1 MNIIKQKD
9 SILDIDQ
16 YEKDFERMLKG
27 FINATSFEEQN
38 VQFERLN
45 HHRLAYQ
52 ASENEARIHYF
63 GDTANDEYNKQYA
76 FFQESEPRW
85 LWMTGE
91 YYKEI
96 LNAKFRE
103 QLERQWGNQLFKIAD
118 IKLKTYSDEVQEDI
132 RMENRL
138 VSEYQ
143 ELLGKAIIPF
153 DGKELRLS
161 TLAVYL
167 GSPDREVRKAAF
179 EAKTGYLKQHA
190 SDFDRILDN
199 LVKTRNR
206 IAKTL
211 GYSSFA
217 ELGYDRM
224 HRTGHTPDDL
234 VQYRKQVKEHGV
246 QFISSLRKKQ
256 QNRIGVSK
264 LKYYDESYFFK
275 NGSPSPLGTYQ
286 EILEVYRAIF
296 HELSPETGAFFDEL
310 MEKGNVD
317 VESRTNKMGG
327 AFSSYSGP
335 EVASFIFANFNGT
348 SNDVRVFAHEAGHAF
363 QFYMSRHSNI
373 HEYIIPYDSCEVF
386 SFTMERFVWPW
397 MDRFFGEDTQKYQF
411 SNLTEAFIYMP
422 VVSVVD
428 EFEHFLY
435 EFPTATMQVRK
446 QKWRELEHEY
456 LPERDYDG
464 NEFLEQ
470 GTGFYEIGHLF
481 TTPFYYMDYD
491 LAHFAAVQLWIKQ
504 KDDPK
509 SAWESFLKMCKQGGR
524 LPYPELL
531 KSANLESPFKDGS
544 MERLLEKVK
553 SWIDQVDDR
562 SF

>member
-1 MNIIKQKD
+1 MNIRQKG

-16 YEKDFERMLKG
+16 YELDFDRMLKD
-27 FINATSFEEQN
+27 FTNATSFEEQT

-52 ASENEARIHYF
+52 ASENNARIHYF
-63 GDTANDEYNKQYA
+63 GDITNDEYNKQHT
-76 FFQESEPRW
+76 FFQEFEPRW

-91 YYKEI
+91 YYREI
-96 LNAKFRE
+96 LNSKFRG
-103 QLERQWGNQLFKIAD
+103 QLENQWGKQLFKIAE

-132 RMENRL
+132 RIENRL

-143 ELLGKAIIPF
+143 ELLGKAVIPF

-161 TLAVYL
+161 TLAQYL
-167 GSPDREVRKAAF
+167 NSTDRKVRKAAF
-179 EAKTGYLKQHA
+179 EAKSGYFKQYA
-190 SDFDRILDN
+190 SDFDRILDD
-199 LVKTRNR
+199 LVKIRNR

-211 GYSSFA
+211 GYSSFV

-224 HRTGHTPDDL
+224 HRTGHTPGDL
-234 VQYRKQVKEHGV
+234 VQYRKQVREHV
-246 QFISSLRKKQ
+246 VHFISALRKRQ
-256 QNRIGVSK
+256 LNRIGVSK
-264 LKYYDESYFFK
+264 LKYYDEGYFFK
-275 NGSPSPLGTYQ
+275 NGSSSLKGTHQ
-286 EILEVYRAIF
+286 EILEVYRTIF
-296 HELSPETGAFFDEL
+296 RELSPETGTFFDEL

-327 AFSSYSGP
+327 AFASYSGP
-335 EVASFIFANFNGT
+335 EVDSFIFANFNGT

-397 MDRFFGEDTQKYQF
+397 MELFFGENTLKYQF

-422 VVSVVD
+422 IASVVD

-446 QKWRELEHEY
+446 QKWRELEHDY

-464 NEFLEQ
+464 NEFLRQ

-481 TTPFYYMDYD
+481 TSPFYYMDYD
-491 LAHFAAVQLWIKQ
+491 LAHFAAVQLWMKQ
-504 KDDPK
+504 KDDPI
-509 SAWESFLKMCKQGGR
+509 STWESFLKMCKQGGR
-524 LPYPELL
+524 LPYSELL
-531 KSANLESPFKDGS
+531 KSANLESPFEDGS
-544 MERLLEKVK
+544 MTRLLEKVK
-553 SWIDQVDDR
+553 NWINQVDDR

>member
-1 MNIIKQKD
+1 MQ
-9 SILDIDQ
+9 
-16 YEKDFERMLKG
+16 
-27 FINATSFEEQN
+27 
-38 VQFERLN
+38 
-45 HHRLAYQ
+45 
-52 ASENEARIHYF
+52 
-63 GDTANDEYNKQYA
+63 
-76 FFQESEPRW
+76 
-85 LWMTGE
+85 
-91 YYKEI
+91 
-96 LNAKFRE
+96 
-103 QLERQWGNQLFKIAD
+103 
-118 IKLKTYSDEVQEDI
+118 KTYSDEVQEDI
-132 RMENRL
+132 QEENRL

-143 ELLGKAIIPF
+143 ELLGKAVIPF
-153 DGKELRLS
+153 NENELRLS
-161 TLAVYL
+161 SLAPYL

-179 EAKTGYLKQHA
+179 EAKSGYFKQHA
-190 SDFDRILDN
+190 SDFERILDD

-211 GYSSFA
+211 GYSSFVR
-217 ELGYDRM
+217 LGYDRM
-224 HRTGHTPDDL
+224 HRTGHTTTDL
-234 VQYRKQVKEHGV
+234 VKYRKQVKQHGV
-246 QFISSLRKKQ
+246 QFISELRKKQ
-256 QNRIGVSK
+256 MNRIGVSK

-275 NGSPSPLGTYQ
+275 NGAPAPKGTHE
-286 EILEVYRAIF
+286 EILEVYRDIF
-296 HELSPETGAFFDEL
+296 HELSPETSAFFNEL

-327 AFSSYSGP
+327 AFASYSGP
-335 EVASFIFANFNGT
+335 KIDSFIFANFNGT

-386 SFTMERFVWPW
+386 SFTMEWFVWPW
-397 MDRFFGEDTQKYQF
+397 MERFFGEDTKKYQF

-422 VVSVVD
+422 FVSVVD

-456 LPERDYDG
+456 VPDRDYDG
-464 NEFLEQ
+464 NELLEE

-481 TTPFYYMDYD
+481 TSPFYYMDYD
-491 LAHFAAVQLWIKQ
+491 LAHFAAVQLWIKLQ
-504 KDDPK
+504 EDPK
-509 SAWESFLKMCKQGGR
+509 SAWDSFLKMCKLGGR

-531 KSANLESPFKDGS
+531 KNANLESPFEEGS

-553 SWIDQVDDR
+553 SWIDQIDDR

>member
-1 MNIIKQKD
+1 MNNIKQKD
-9 SILDIDQ
+9 SIINIDH
-16 YEKDFERMLKG
+16 YEKDFEIML
-27 FINATSFEEQN
+27 NAFKNAKSFEEQN
-38 VQFERLN
+38 IQFEILN
-45 HHRLAYQ
+45 YHRNAYQ
-52 ASENEARIHYF
+52 ASENEARINF
-63 GDTANDEYNKQYA
+63 FRDMSNTEYNNQHA
-76 FFQESEPRW
+76 FFQDSEPRW
-85 LWMTGE
+85 LKMTAK
-91 YYKEI
+91 YYREI
-96 LNAKFRE
+96 LKAKFRK
-103 QLERQWGNQLFKIAD
+103 QLERKWGNQLFKIAK

-153 DGKELRLS
+153 DEKKLRLS
-161 TLAVYL
+161 TLASYL
-167 GSPDREVRKAAF
+167 ESPDRKIRKEAF
-179 EAKTGYLKQHA
+179 EAKSIYFKRHA
-190 SDFDRILDN
+190 SDFDRILDE

-206 IAKTL
+206 IAKKL
-211 GYSSFA
+211 GYSSFVK
-217 ELGYDRM
+217 LGYDRM
-224 HRTGHTPDDL
+224 HRTGHTPEDI
-234 VQYRKQVKEHGV
+234 VNYHKQVKEHGV
-246 QFISSLRKKQ
+246 QFISALRKKQ
-256 QNRIGVSK
+256 LKRINISN

-275 NGSPSPLGTYQ
+275 NGSPSPIGKHEEFL
-286 EILEVYRAIF
+286 EIYRFIF
-296 HELSPETGAFFDEL
+296 HELSSETGRFFDEL
-310 MEKGNVD
+310 IEKENID

-327 AFSSYSGP
+327 AFASYSGP
-335 EVASFIFANFNGT
+335 EVAPFIFANFNGT

-363 QFYMSRHSNI
+363 QFYMSRHSKI
-373 HEYIIPYDSCEVF
+373 LEYIIPYDSCEIF

-397 MDRFFGEDTQKYQF
+397 MELFFGEDTQKYHF

-435 EFPTATMQVRK
+435 EFPTATMQARK

-464 NEFLEQ
+464 NEFLDK

-481 TTPFYYMDYD
+481 TSPFYYIDYD

-509 SAWESFLKMCKQGGR
+509 YAWESFLKMCNQGGR
-524 LPYPELL
+524 LSYPELL
-531 KSANLESPFKDGS
+531 KIANLESPFEDGS

-553 SWIDQVDDR
+553 NWIDQVDDD

>member
-1 MNIIKQKD
+1 MSIRQKG

-16 YEKDFERMLKG
+16 YELDFDRMLKD
-27 FINATSFEEQN
+27 FTNATSFEEQN

-52 ASENEARIHYF
+52 ASENKARIHYF
-63 GDTANDEYNKQYA
+63 QDITNDGYNKQHA
-76 FFQESEPRW
+76 FFQEFEPRW

-91 YYKEI
+91 YYREI
-96 LNAKFRE
+96 LHSKFRE
-103 QLERQWGNQLFKIAD
+103 QLENQWGKQLFKIAE

-138 VSEYQ
+138 VYEYQ
-143 ELLGKAIIPF
+143 ELLGKAVIPF

-161 TLAVYL
+161 TLALYL
-167 GSPDREVRKAAF
+167 NSTDREVRKAAF
-179 EAKTGYLKQHA
+179 EAKSGYFKQHA

-199 LVKTRNR
+199 LINTRNR
-206 IAKTL
+206 IAKKL
-211 GYSSFA
+211 GYSSFV
-217 ELGYDRM
+217 ELGYVRM

-234 VQYRKQVKEHGV
+234 VQYRKQVREHGV
-246 QFISSLRKKQ
+246 HFVSALRKKQ
-256 QNRIGVSK
+256 LNRIGVSK

-275 NGSPSPLGTYQ
+275 NGSPSLKGTHQ
-286 EILEVYRAIF
+286 EILEVYRTIF
-296 HELSPETGAFFDEL
+296 RELSPETGTFFDEL

-327 AFSSYSGP
+327 AFASYSGP

-348 SNDVRVFAHEAGHAF
+348 SNDVRIFAHEAGHAF

-397 MDRFFGEDTQKYQF
+397 MELFFGENTMKYQF

-422 VVSVVD
+422 IASVVD

-446 QKWRELEHEY
+446 QKWRELEQDY

-464 NEFLEQ
+464 NEFLQQ

-481 TTPFYYMDYD
+481 TSPFYYMDYD
-491 LAHFAAVQLWIKQ
+491 LAHFAAVQLWMKQ
-504 KDDPK
+504 KDDPI
-509 SAWESFLKMCKQGGR
+509 SAWESFLKICKHGGR
-524 LPYPELL
+524 LPYSELL
-531 KSANLESPFKDGS
+531 KSADLESPFEDGS
-544 MERLLEKVK
+544 MTRLLEKVK
-553 SWIDQVDDR
+553 NWINQVDDR